1 MIRLLSNSR
10 RLRIA
15 GVAALLGAA
24 SGSAAVVFDNTLN
37 VQPGFGAQTSREY
50 GDEIALAGTDRYVT
64 EFVFQYRGE
73 FTRPAEAP
81 APTATIRIYAN
92 DGPSALPGQTTAPRP
107 GTLLWESGPLNLASG
122 DNIVSLAPNILVP
135 DTVTWSV
142 EFSGLSGAEGDRA
155 ALTISSPPTVG
166 GDLKGGIIGSYN
178 DYWIKTD
185 PNDSDSWAL
194 RRIEDGQVPANF
206 YAHVVAIPEPGVVAL
221 ALVGFGGLIW
231 IHRRRNR

>member
-1 MIRLLSNSR
+1 MTLLSNFR
-10 RLRIA
+10 PIRIA
-15 GVAALLGAA
+15 GAAVLLWAV

-37 VQPGFGAQTSREY
+37 VQPGFGAQTTREY

-73 FTRPAEAP
+73 FALGVDAP
-81 APTATIRIYAN
+81 LPTATIRIYAN

-107 GTLLWESGPLNLASG
+107 GTLLWESGPLSLANG

-142 EFSGLSGAEGDRA
+142 EFSGLSGTEGDRA

-166 GDLKGGIIGSYN
+166 GELKGGIVGSYN

-194 RRIEDGQVPANF
+194 RRIDDGQVPANF
-206 YAHVVAIPEPGVVAL
+206 YAHVVAVPEPATVAL
-221 ALVGFGGLIW
+221 AVLGFGSLIW
-231 IHRRRNR
+231 VQRRRSR

>member
-1 MIRLLSNSR
+1 MNFVSNLR
-10 RLRIA
+10 PLRIA
-15 GVAALLGAA
+15 GAAALLGAV

-37 VQPGFGAQTSREY
+37 VQPGFGAQTTREY

-64 EFVFQYRGE
+64 QFVFQYQGD
-73 FTRPAEAP
+73 FTPAVDAP
-81 APTATIRIYAN
+81 ARTATIRIYAN

-107 GTLLWESGPLNLASG
+107 GTLLWESGPLTLAAG
-122 DNIVSLAPNILVP
+122 DNIVSLAPNIMVP
-135 DTVTWSV
+135 DTLTWSV

-166 GDLKGGIIGSYN
+166 GELNGGVVGSYN

-194 RRIEDGQVPANF
+194 RRVEDGQVPANF
-206 YAHVVAIPEPGVVAL
+206 YAHVVAIPEPSTVAL
-221 ALVGFGGLIW
+221 ALLGFGGLIW
-231 IHRRRNR
+231 IQRRRSR

>member
-1 MIRLLSNSR
+1 MTLQSSFHS
-10 RLRIA
+10 LRIA
-15 GVAALLGAA
+15 VTAALLGAA
-24 SGSAAVVFDNTLN
+24 SSSAAVVFDNTLN
-37 VQPGFGAQTSREY
+37 VQPGFGAQTTREY
-50 GDEIALAGTDRYVT
+50 GDELALAGTDRYVT
-64 EFVFQYRGE
+64 EFVLQYQAE
-73 FTRPAEAP
+73 FTGSAGAP

-107 GTLLWESGPLNLASG
+107 GTLLWESSALNLANG
-122 DNIVSLAPNILVP
+122 DNILSLAPNILVP
-135 DTVTWSV
+135 DTITWSV

-166 GDLKGGIIGSYN
+166 GELKGGVIGSYN

-206 YAHVVAIPEPGVVAL
+206 YARVVAVPEPATVAL
-221 ALVGFGGLIW
+221 AIVGLGGLTW
-231 IHRRRNR
+231 MHRRRNR